1 MHLTMLMNINNQ
13 LDKDKDVR
21 PTEKCQRKEAVRK
34 SVLPIDIVMMV
45 VGKTSQWLLG
55 WQYKI

>member
-1 MHLTMLMNINNQ
+1 MLMNINNQ